1 MKDEKPI
8 YYTLRFFLGA
18 VLTVL
23 IVMVI
28 SITFLKIVEKRDN
41 DSSVSASTK
50 NENVVVVID
59 PGHGGEDPGSVAP
72 DGTLEKDLNL
82 EIANLVRAL
91 CILNG
96 TEVKMTRTEDTLLY
110 DYYDDLEDY
119 TGKKKVYDLKN
130 RLKIAEEHEG
140 ALYLGIH
147 MNKFSQAKYSG
158 TQIYYSKNNPS
169 SYSVATDLSKSIKEY
184 LQPSNNRQIK
194 GADSSIYILNNIEN
208 PAILVECGFLSNE
221 NELTQLKNEE
231 YRAKLALII
240 FSSICK
246 YEV

>member
-1 MKDEKPI
+1 MKKEKPI
-8 YYTLRFFLGA
+8 IYALRFFLCA

-23 IVMVI
+23 VI
-28 SITFLKIVEKRDN
+28 MAV
-41 DSSVSASTK
+41 SVALEAIMTKKPEESAPTSLDTS
-50 NENVVVVID
+50 NVLVVID

-82 EIANLVRAL
+82 EISNLVQAL

-96 TEVKMTRTEDTLLY
+96 WDVKMTRTEDTLLY

-130 RLKIAEEHEG
+130 RLKIAEEHEN

-147 MNKFSQAKYSG
+147 MNKFSQSKYSG
-158 TQIYYSKNNPS
+158 AQIYYSKNNVG
-169 SYSVATDLSKSIKEY
+169 SYSVATNLSKNIKKY
-184 LQPSNNRQIK
+184 LQPSNNRAIK
-194 GADSSIYILNNIEN
+194 AADSSIYILNNIKN

-221 NELTQLKNEE
+221 DELSLLKAEE
-231 YRAKLALII
+231 YRAKMALVI
-240 FSSICK
+240 FSSI
-246 YEV
+246 YT

>member
-8 YYTLRFFLGA
+8 AYAFKFFLGA
-18 VLTVL
+18 ILTVL
-23 IVMVI
+23 VVMLV
-28 SITFLKIVEKRDN
+28 SITFEKIVEKRN
-41 DSSVSASTK
+41 SETVSASA
-50 NENVVVVID
+50 NEKNVVVVID
-59 PGHGGEDPGSVAP
+59 PGHGGEDCGAVAP
-72 DGTLEKDLNL
+72 DGALEKDLNL

-96 TEVKMTRTEDTLLY
+96 TEVRMTRTEDTLLY

-130 RLKIAEEHEG
+130 RLKIAEEHKD
-140 ALYLGIH
+140 AIYLGIH
-147 MNKFSQAKYSG
+147 MNKFSQSKYSG
-158 TQIYYSKNNPS
+158 TQIYYSKNNPQ
-169 SYSVATDLSKSIKEY
+169 SYSVATNLSKSIKTY
-184 LQPSNNRQIK
+184 LQPNNNRQIK

-221 NELTQLKNEE
+221 NELALLKTEE

-240 FSSICK
+240 FSSICS
-246 YEV
+246 YNI

>member
-1 MKDEKPI
+1 MNEEKPI
-8 YYTLRFFLGA
+8 AYAFKFFLGA

-23 IVMVI
+23 IVMLV
-28 SITFLKIVEKRDN
+28 SITFGKIVEKRNSED
-41 DSSVSASTK
+41 VSASAK
-50 NENVVVVID
+50 SDNVTIVID
-59 PGHGGEDPGSVAP
+59 AGHGGEDPGSVAP

-82 EIANLVRAL
+82 EIANLVKAL

-96 TEVKMTRTEDTLLY
+96 SQVKMTRTEDTLLY
-110 DYYDDLEDY
+110 DYYDDLENY
-119 TGKKKVYDLKN
+119 TGKKKIYDLKN
-130 RLKIAEEHEG
+130 RLKIAEEHEN
-140 ALYLGIH
+140 ALYIGIH

-158 TQIYYSKNNPS
+158 TQIYYSKNNPQSYVVAS
-169 SYSVATDLSKSIKEY
+169 SMAKSIKEY

-221 NELTQLKNEE
+221 NELNLLKSEE

-240 FSSICK
+240 FSSICD
-246 YEV
+246 YEI